1 MRIVIIG
8 GTGHIGGHLVPM
20 LVQDGIDVAVVS
32 RGRSSLPDTP
42 EFSKVSIIKSA
53 YGAPDRAW
61 VEDLKN
67 ALREGDVLIDILGN
81 DLAAAYDVAK
91 QRGCSHVIAC
101 GSVWMLGTPRRV
113 PYAETSQIP
122 CWEKG
127 YANRWQI
134 IVETLRK
141 SIAENGPLFS
151 AILPPNICGPGK
163 IPLDTVG
170 GRDINVHR
178 ALMAGKPVILPE
190 GPDVLIGPCDAEDIA
205 RAFHLAARQ
214 PHRAGGEIFNV
225 GSAYALSASEF
236 VAAYGQIYGVTIPIQ
251 RVPWK
256 EFAEKIIPDP
266 GSRYHYE
273 AHMCPDIS
281 KLRDRLGYA
290 PHHTP
295 EQTMYRAVRW
305 MREKKLL

>member
-8 GTGHIGGHLVPM
+8 GTGHIGGHLIPM
-20 LVQDGIDVAVVS
+20 LIRDGIDATVVT
-32 RGRSSLPDTP
+32 RGRGALPDNP
-42 EFSKVSIIKSA
+42 EWAKVNVARIA
-53 YGAPDRAW
+53 YGDSNSAW
-61 VEDLKN
+61 KEDLKN
-67 ALREGDVLIDILGN
+67 TLREGDVLIDILGN
-81 DLAAAYDVAK
+81 DLAAAYDIAR

-113 PYAETSQIP
+113 PFNEISQTP
-122 CWEKG
+122 FWGEG
-127 YANRWQI
+127 YAQRWQVI
-134 IVETLRK
+134 TEMLRR
-141 SIAENGPLFS
+141 SIAEPGPLFT

-178 ALMAGKPVILPE
+178 HLIAGNPVILPE

-236 VAAYGQIYGVTIPIQ
+236 VATYSQIYGVTNPIQ
-251 RVPWK
+251 RIPWK

-281 KLRDRLGYA
+281 KLRTHLGYE
-290 PHHTP
+290 PHYTP
-295 EQTMYRAVRW
+295 EQTMRRAVQW